1 MMPFITRSPWSAR
14 DSTLCGIAGLGGI
27 GSFNKISR
35 IRIGE
40 KLSRSFLLITERQCD
55 VVSSYQRKNCDYTGS
70 ASFLRFADMCNSLS
84 EFFSRQLANSKS
96 QETIPVLV
104 PVKLLVAAQI
114 ERIAHDK
121 TPNLFVRLAV
131 GNFKTDL
138 QRINAKGRFW
148 RQCKK

>member
-1 MMPFITRSPWSAR
+1 M
-14 DSTLCGIAGLGGI
+14 
-27 GSFNKISR
+27 
-35 IRIGE
+35 
-40 KLSRSFLLITERQCD
+40 LSRPTNAKIATILEAR
-55 VVSSYQRKNCDYTGS
+55 VSCG
-70 ASFLRFADMCNSLS
+70 FADMPNSLS
-84 EFFSRQLANSKS
+84 EISPTPNSKR

-114 ERIAHDK
+114 ELIAHDK

-138 QRINAKGRFW
+138 QRINTKGRFW

>member
-1 MMPFITRSPWSAR
+1 MPFITRSPWSAR

-35 IRIGE
+35 IRTGK

-55 VVSSYQRKNCDYTGS
+55 VVSTYQRKSCDYTGS
-70 ASFLRFADMCNSLS
+70 ASFLWFRRYAQLALGNF
-84 EFFSRQLANSKS
+84 RQLANSKR

-104 PVKLLVAAQI
+104 PVKLLLAAQI